1 MVFKILNYIEP
12 LLIFVSTVIEYVPIS
27 AFASLV
33 GIPVGIASF
42 ALGIKMFAKTAVIK
56 KYNSIINKEKK
67 KHDKI
72 ALLAKI
78 KLNSGEILISKAL
91 VNSISVNNILKEY
104 DDMKEKFKNPNSK
117 YICLMW

>member
-12 LLIFVSTVIEYVPIS
+12 LLILVSTVIEYVPIS

-33 GIPVGIASF
+33 GIPVVIASF

-117 YICLMW
+117 YICLM

>member
-12 LLIFVSTVIEYVPIS
+12 LLILVSTVIEYVPIS

-104 DDMKEKFKNPNSK
+104 DDMKEKFKNPISK
-117 YICLMW
+117 YICLM

>member
-12 LLIFVSTVIEYVPIS
+12 LLILVSTVIEYVPIS

-67 KHDKI
+67 KHDKT
-72 ALLAKI
+72 ALLAKT
-78 KLNSGEILISKAL
+78 KLNI
-91 VNSISVNNILKEY
+91 
-104 DDMKEKFKNPNSK
+104 
-117 YICLMW
+117 

>member
-12 LLIFVSTVIEYVPIS
+12 LLILVSTVIEYVPIS

-33 GIPVGIASF
+33 GIPVVIASF